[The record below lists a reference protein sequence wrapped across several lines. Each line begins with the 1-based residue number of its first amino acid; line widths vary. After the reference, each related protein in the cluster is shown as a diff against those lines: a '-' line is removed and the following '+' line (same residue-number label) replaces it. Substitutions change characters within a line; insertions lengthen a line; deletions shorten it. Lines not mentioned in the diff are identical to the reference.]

1 MDARS
6 EPGGY
11 PQERSLTKDLRRYP
25 VYSCTVELRMVFD
38 EAFVWIAHMHL
49 IHLSLHDVYTCGVG
63 AITPSANREGLV
75 ARAAHFL
82 GLSHLVYTKARLAR
96 I

>member
-1 MDARS
+1 
-6 EPGGY
+6 
-11 PQERSLTKDLRRYP
+11 
-25 VYSCTVELRMVFD
+25 MVFD

-49 IHLSLHDVYTCGVG
+49 IHLSLRRRHDVYTCGVG

-75 ARAAHFL
+75 ARVAHFL
-82 GLSHLVYTKARLAR
+82 GFSHLVYTKARLAR